1 MKAIF
6 LTQPHVDYPPN
17 PVIYHEEVDFL
28 IKFDRCKDLV
38 TTDLSI
44 LSFDLITHWGFDEIY
59 LYHGGEMY
67 ELKLGRNDW
76 TEKELRESHNLLKIV
91 TNFIFLK

>member
-6 LTQPHVDYPPN
+6 LTEPHKDYPN
-17 PVIYHEEVDFL
+17 PLHYHQEVSFY
-28 IKFDRCKDLV
+28 RQCNNYEDLV

-44 LSFDLITHWGFDEIY
+44 LSFDLITYWGFDEIY
-59 LYHGGEMY
+59 LYSGGEMY

-76 TEKELRESHNLLKIV
+76 TEKELRESHNLFKIV
-91 TNFIFLK
+91 TSYIFQK